1 MEYEYFSETTITS
14 TCILVMILVLS
25 LIVLWIRVNERK
37 ENAANRNKELEKKK
51 TIGSRIY
58 KEVEGLL
65 PNVIVL
71 LLIIN
76 KCQFNIVTYVL
87 FAIMAVF
94 NVYDVYRGVVTHNE
108 KKKIWGL
115 FSIASL
121 VLMYILVAYVNCVRC
136 CS

>member
-51 TIGSRIY
+51 TIGGRIH

-87 FAIMAVF
+87 FAIVAVF
-94 NVYDVYRGVVTHNE
+94 YVYDVYRGVVTHDE
-108 KKKIWGL
+108 KKKFWGL
-115 FSIASL
+115 FSIAGL
-121 VLMYILVAYVNCVRC
+121 VLMYILVAYTNCVRC
-136 CS
+136 S